1 MKRACVVGWPIEHS
15 RSPLIHGYWLKRH
28 GIDGDYTRLPIKPED
43 AAAFFAGLA
52 GQGLAGCNVT
62 TPHKEAAFA
71 AAARPDAAATSVG
84 AANTLWL
91 EDGVLCASNT
101 DIYGFI
107 SNLDDQTPGWDKIGQ
122 PVAVLGAGGAARGII
137 RGLLDRGVR
146 HVRIANRSRE
156 RAEALAASLGG
167 SISVFDWDSRDSML
181 ISCGLLVNTTTLG
194 MHGQPPLIIDI
205 AGLSC
210 PGVVCDIVYSP
221 LETDLLRQARGQGLH
236 VADGLG
242 MLLHQAVPGFEKW
255 FGIRPEVTPGLRAL
269 IIADLA
275 APRRRRDGSA

>member
-1 MKRACVVGWPIEHS
+1 MKRACVVGWPIGHS
-15 RSPLIHGYWLKRH
+15 RSPLIHGYWLRRH
-28 GIDGDYTRLPIKPED
+28 GIEGDYVRLPVKPED
-43 AAAFFAGLA
+43 APAFFADLGA
-52 GQGLAGCNVT
+52 RGFVGCNVT
-62 TPHKEAAFA
+62 VPHKEAAFRA
-71 AAARPDAAATSVG
+71 ASRPDAAATSVG
-84 AANTLWL
+84 VANTLWL

-137 RGLLDRGVR
+137 RGLLDRGIQHIR
-146 HVRIANRSRE
+146 LANRSRE

-167 SISVFDWDSRDSML
+167 SISVFDWESRDNML
-181 ISCGLLVNTTTLG
+181 ISCGLLVNTTMLG
-194 MHGQPPLIIDI
+194 MAGQPPLYVDI

-210 PGVVCDIVYSP
+210 PSVVCDIVYSP
-221 LETDLLRQARGQGLH
+221 LETDLLRRARGMGMH

-255 FGIRPEVTPGLRAL
+255 FGIRPEVTPELRAL
-269 IIADLA
+269 IIADLKEE
-275 APRRRRDGSA
+275 S